1 MGARELTICTFIIQN
16 NIPIYLYILLY
27 VLCHSFV
34 ISLAIY
40 HFMLELN
47 SKCFTLIYINI
58 VGICRRFFFKRWSN
72 ILSIY
77 VGWIDS

>member
-16 NIPIYLYILLY
+16 NIPIYIYIY
-27 VLCHSFV
+27 IYYCFV
-34 ISLAIY
+34 IYLAIY

-47 SKCFTLIYINI
+47 SKCFTLIYLNI
-58 VGICRRFFFKRWSN
+58 VGICRKFFFKRWSS

-77 VGWIDS
+77 I